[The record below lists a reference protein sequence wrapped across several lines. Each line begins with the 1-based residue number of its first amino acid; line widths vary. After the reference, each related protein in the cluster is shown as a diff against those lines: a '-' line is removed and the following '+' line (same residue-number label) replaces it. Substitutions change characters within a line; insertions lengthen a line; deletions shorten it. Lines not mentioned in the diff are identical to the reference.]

1 MAFFTELEQK
11 IQNFVWRN
19 KSLHVMKAI
28 LRDKTEL
35 EESGSLNS
43 DSIKKL
49 QYGTKQ
55 TYQCRMTDSPEINPC
70 IYSQL
75 FLFSRLVM
83 SDSLWPHGLQ
93 YTSPV
98 PHHLPKF
105 AQVHVHFKGN
115 AIQLSHL
122 LTPSSPS
129 ALNLSQH
136 QRLFSE
142 SAICIRLTKCWSL
155 SFNISPSN
163 EYSGLISLEID

>member
-1 MAFFTELEQK
+1 MDCST
-11 IQNFVWRN
+11 
-19 KSLHVMKAI
+19 
-28 LRDKTEL
+28 
-35 EESGSLNS
+35 
-43 DSIKKL
+43 
-49 QYGTKQ
+49 
-55 TYQCRMTDSPEINPC
+55 P
-70 IYSQL
+70 
-75 FLFSRLVM
+75 
-83 SDSLWPHGLQ
+83 GL
-93 YTSPV
+93 PV

-163 EYSGLISLEID
+163 EYSGLISLEIDLCYLLAIQGTFRSLLQNQSLKASILWSCAFFMVQLSQLYMTTGKIIVLNIQSFVDRVMSLLFNTLYKFFITFLPGSNHLLISWL